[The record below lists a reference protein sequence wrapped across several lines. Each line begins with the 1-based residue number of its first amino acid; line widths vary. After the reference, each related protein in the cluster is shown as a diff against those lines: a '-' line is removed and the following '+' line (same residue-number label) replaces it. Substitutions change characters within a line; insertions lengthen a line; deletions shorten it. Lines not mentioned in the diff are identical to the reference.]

1 MNAQPFN
8 DSSSFWTESLAT
20 ELIRF
25 LTSRLNCA
33 ETAAELAHDTYLGL
47 QQLMQTNPPDNLRA
61 MAFRIAMNLAVD
73 YQRKAMVRNRHAVHE
88 DFDIVS
94 ESAACGRAQPDQAL
108 IDRERLALLHK
119 AMSDLPAATRTVFI
133 LHGCD
138 GLTYSEIAGR
148 LGISKSQVNK
158 LLAQAMQHCARQLAD

>member
-1 MNAQPFN
+1 MNAQPFY
-8 DSSSFWTESLAT
+8 DASSFWTDSLAT

-47 QQLMQTNPPDNLRA
+47 QQLIQTNPPDNLRA
-61 MAFRIAMNLAVD
+61 MAFRIAMNLAID

-88 DFDIVS
+88 DFDIIT
-94 ESAACGRAQPDQAL
+94 ESAACGRAQPDQVL
-108 IDRERLALLHK
+108 IDKERVTLLHK
-119 AMSDLPAATRTVFI
+119 ALNELPVTTRTVFI
-133 LHGCD
+133 LHGSD
-138 GLTYSEIAGR
+138 GLTYSEIAER

-158 LLAQAMQHCARQLAD
+158 LLAQAMHHCARQLAD